1 MATLKEM
8 FEAEDEHYIDFDS
21 VENKLSQHADLH
33 AFILL
38 DKLVPGSGDMI
49 SASEHDEFYLSVD
62 CEALAKVATPEII
75 RDLTR
80 CGVRY
85 DEDLD
90 SLCMFS

>member
-1 MATLKEM
+1 
-8 FEAEDEHYIDFDS
+8 
-21 VENKLSQHADLH
+21 
-33 AFILL
+33 
-38 DKLVPGSGDMI
+38 MI